1 MGKKETLLSIG
12 DFSKVTG
19 VSIKALRYYDEA
31 GILTLAFVD
40 SNSGYRY
47 YAFSQKAIVDAV
59 QFCVELGIPLKQ
71 FPEYTNE
78 PVSWIRYADLVERGE
93 EIVQGK
99 IKTLQEHLALLK
111 QMRKEIQRAES
122 SCQSS
127 LPARYCLPARDC
139 WIVPYAGRQS
149 CEESGRLTNKVILDI
164 YHHGMRLGNT
174 GGLLLLRHQGR
185 WQQFLFVDVQKPA
198 GKLYKYPQ
206 LVHIPQGVYLCK
218 KVDHSD
224 MGQVWDWSKPFVT
237 EDHIQLVLE
246 TELFVGNYRFSAPV
260 LEQRCLLIER

>member
-31 GILTLAFVD
+31 GILTPAFVD

-127 LPARYCLPARDC
+127 LPARYCLPALLDC
-139 WIVPYAGRQS
+139 PLCGQAILRRIRSAYEQS
-149 CEESGRLTNKVILDI
+149 HFGHLSPRHAFGKHRRPAASAASGKVA
-164 YHHGMRLGNT
+164 T
-174 GGLLLLRHQGR
+174 
-185 WQQFLFVDVQKPA
+185 VSV
-198 GKLYKYPQ
+198 
-206 LVHIPQGVYLCK
+206 C
-218 KVDHSD
+218 
-224 MGQVWDWSKPFVT
+224 
-237 EDHIQLVLE
+237 
-246 TELFVGNYRFSAPV
+246 
-260 LEQRCLLIER
+260 

>member
-31 GILTLAFVD
+31 GILTPAFVD

-127 LPARYCLPARDC
+127 LPAR
-139 WIVPYAGRQS
+139 
-149 CEESGRLTNKVILDI
+149 
-164 YHHGMRLGNT
+164 
-174 GGLLLLRHQGR
+174 
-185 WQQFLFVDVQKPA
+185 
-198 GKLYKYPQ
+198 
-206 LVHIPQGVYLCK
+206 
-218 KVDHSD
+218 
-224 MGQVWDWSKPFVT
+224 
-237 EDHIQLVLE
+237 
-246 TELFVGNYRFSAPV
+246 
-260 LEQRCLLIER
+260 